1 MLGRALGLLGNMQSR
16 SNRKNFSSLG
26 IIVVRK
32 LLRPLRTANTA
43 RLRRQ
48 RSGARSCNERLSIV
62 ALVCIDH
69 VQLRRVKRHS
79 VLACANARY
88 PCEMGKRQFRN
99 VHLKNMVVLAILKVA
114 ATRRSMRD
122 FFVMAPEC
130 PNPRQA
136 PSILCL
142 RRFRLET
149 SLVHVNP

>member
-1 MLGRALGLLGNMQSR
+1 MQSR

-43 RLRRQ
+43 RLRSQ
-48 RSGARSCNERLSIV
+48 RSHARICNEWLSISSV
-62 ALVCIDH
+62 GRIDH

-88 PCEMGKRQFRN
+88 PCEMERLQFHN
-99 VHLKNMVVLAILKVA
+99 VHLKNMVVPAILKVA
-114 ATRRSMRD
+114 ATGRSMRNS
-122 FFVMAPEC
+122 FVTAPAC

-142 RRFRLET
+142 RWLRLET